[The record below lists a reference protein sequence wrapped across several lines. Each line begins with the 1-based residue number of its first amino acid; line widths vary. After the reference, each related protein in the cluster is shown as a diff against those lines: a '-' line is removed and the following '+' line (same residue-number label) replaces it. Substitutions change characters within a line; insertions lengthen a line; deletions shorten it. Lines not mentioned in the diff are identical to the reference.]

1 MSPKSMDHPVSQEGF
16 VDKIDQDQAEIRLN
30 GQILRWP
37 VDRLPQSIK
46 VGDTVRVIVTSPELE
61 NMDREVLA
69 KAILNEILRGQDS
82 K

>member
-1 MSPKSMDHPVSQEGF
+1 MDHPVSQEGF